1 MVAAPKLV
9 GPMDAPPPGTS
20 PGATS
25 GQRLERALAAT
36 LKRNQERPVIDVAA
50 TFDASAMTLD
60 ERTALVN
67 LVTQM
72 EHIEKNAPL
81 NLGAIARAAPLD
93 EVATCYTAQIL
104 DEIVHGKM
112 LREWLARTEM
122 RAPVRAAA
130 RWGVTIGAV
139 IQRDAWLGTKNL
151 AVLTE
156 LYASALLDALL
167 EGGHVREPALRVIF
181 ESIQKDEHRHKVI
194 AIESVRLMRAHDVD
208 KRLIVRVLGG
218 AIENGTVMW
227 FRTVFARYIAKHCA
241 ALDLKHDL
249 IIERTLDEA
258 ASA

>member
-1 MVAAPKLV
+1 MVAAPKLLE
-9 GPMDAPPPGTS
+9 GESARS
-20 PGATS
+20 PLG
-25 GQRLERALAAT
+25 RALAAT
-36 LKRNQERPVIDVAA
+36 LKRNQTRPAIDVAVMFA
-50 TFDASAMTLD
+50 SSAMSAQ
-60 ERTALVN
+60 ERAALVS

-72 EHIEKNAPL
+72 EHIETNAPL

-93 EVATCYTAQIL
+93 EVRACYTAQIL
-104 DEIVHGKM
+104 DEIVHGRM
-112 LREWLARTEM
+112 LREWLACTEM

-130 RWGVTIGAV
+130 RWGVTLGAIV
-139 IQRDAWLGTKNL
+139 QRDAWLGTKNL

-167 EGGHVREPALRVIF
+167 DGGHVREPALRAIF

-194 AIESVRLMRAHDVD
+194 AIESVRLMREHDVD
-208 KRLIVRVLGG
+208 KRLIVRLLGA
-218 AIENGTVMW
+218 AIENGTVAW

-241 ALDLKHDL
+241 ALDLDHAR